1 MPSILKICMSNIIA
15 LPLIFYSIVFAIF
28 VEKIT
33 FNLVLAPFTTPA
45 ASLFILFIKDAKHEM
60 SIEDYGTEY
69 VEDMKADSVEE
80 AIIKENVD
88 EAIVKLENGEVPSTS
103 STRPVKGTHQ
113 KYDSSIN

>member
-1 MPSILKICMSNIIA
+1 
-15 LPLIFYSIVFAIF
+15 
-28 VEKIT
+28 
-33 FNLVLAPFTTPA
+33 
-45 ASLFILFIKDAKHEM
+45 M

-80 AIIKENVD
+80 AIIKENAD